1 MSKFDDYFSEP
12 QYFSDCSYVVSG
24 DLSAEIAAEM
34 ISEELG
40 DVILAEALSKDRVRY
55 GFAPENIEDMQ
66 GEACWYTGA
75 GNGKGTKPVWV
86 YT

>member
-1 MSKFDDYFSEP
+1 MSKFEDYFSEP

-24 DLSAEIAAEM
+24 ELSAEIAAEM
-34 ISEELG
+34 ISEDLGEVITASELT
-40 DVILAEALSKDRVRY
+40 LDRVRY
-55 GFAPENIEDMQ
+55 GFAPEHIEDMD

-75 GNGKGTKPVWV
+75 GIGKGTKPVWV